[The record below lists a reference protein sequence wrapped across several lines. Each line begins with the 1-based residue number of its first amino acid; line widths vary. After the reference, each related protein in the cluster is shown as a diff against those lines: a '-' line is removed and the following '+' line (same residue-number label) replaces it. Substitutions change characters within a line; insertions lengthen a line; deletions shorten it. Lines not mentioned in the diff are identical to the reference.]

1 MRSSPFLVNV
11 AALGLRPGVQR
22 RVRRRGPV
30 SDLALTGSSLAG
42 DASVDVDVELEA
54 VPGAVIARG
63 AVLAHWVGACRRC
76 LGEVSGDL
84 RCEVVE
90 VFQADHDPEETYPLA
105 GDQLDLEPMARDAV
119 LLELPQAPLC
129 HAGCQGLCPVCGAE
143 RNEGACGCEVEVADP
158 RWAALDALRET

>member
-1 MRSSPFLVNV
+1 MRASPFIVNV
-11 AALGLRPGVQR
+11 AALGLAPGVRR
-22 RVRRRGPV
+22 RVRRRGPISGLDV
-30 SDLALTGSSLAG
+30 TGSSVAG
-42 DASVDVDVELEA
+42 DASVQVDVELEA

-63 AVLAHWVGACRRC
+63 AISACWVGACRRC
-76 LGEVSGDL
+76 LGDVGGEL
-84 RCEVVE
+84 RSEVVE

-105 GDQLDLEPMARDAV
+105 GDQLDLEPMARDAA

-143 RNEGACGCEVEVADP
+143 RNEGTCGCEVEVADP